1 MCGNSKMVQNMLPRQ
16 IFLNIQNPEF
26 PLSFQVYFSNHFII
40 IYYSFSSS
48 CGTAFRHDSTLTMH
62 VRTRHEHKRPFK
74 CEYCDHTFGRL
85 SHLRKHMKKVCG
97 PNKPEKQAT
106 MVIQCKYCEEIF
118 PSKIELRKHLLTCEK
133 KECKPKEPSQV
144 ALHVCNI
151 CNKDFASPY
160 NVRRHQLTHSDDR
173 PYECQYCSKSF
184 KEKSSLTKHV
194 KRVHL
199 EKEKDESCELM
210 VSITAHDQQFEVV
223 SVPANDE
230 SLLASASAVSSS
242 NENDGESVDASALV
256 HVAASVMVEEL
267 LHSEDQVQD
276 NPVTTSDT
284 SSQQA
289 IFMTESCK
297 SDVNEADSYT
307 AQLVS
312 GEPMNCLTESE
323 INTSENLLQEGT
335 EAADEG
341 TVPGDDSEVQVSST
355 QYDDQHDSKKNDML
369 DGSPVDEHAQS
380 MENPENEQVV
390 ASGDSQV
397 EQAAE

>member
-1 MCGNSKMVQNMLPRQ
+1 
-16 IFLNIQNPEF
+16 
-26 PLSFQVYFSNHFII
+26 
-40 IYYSFSSS
+40 
-48 CGTAFRHDSTLTMH
+48 MH
-62 VRTRHEHKRPFK
+62 IRTRHEHKRPFK

-97 PNKPEKQAT
+97 PNKPEKTAT

-118 PSKIELRKHLLTCEK
+118 PSKIELRKHLVTCEK

-173 PYECQYCSKSF
+173 PYACEYCSKSF

-199 EKEKDESCELM
+199 EKGKEEPCELM

-230 SLLASASAVSSS
+230 SLLASTNTVPAS
-242 NENDGESVDASALV
+242 NENDGETVDPSALV

-267 LHSEDQVQD
+267 LHGEDQVKF
-276 NPVTTSDT
+276 NAVTSADT
-284 SSQQA
+284 SSQQS

-297 SDVNEADSYT
+297 SDDVNETESY
-307 AQLVS
+307 AGQLVS
-312 GEPMNCLTESE
+312 GETVSCLTESE
-323 INTSENLLQEGT
+323 INTSESLLQEST
-335 EAADEG
+335 EAAVEAG
-341 TVPGDDSEVQVSST
+341 GIPGDDSEVQMSST
-355 QYDDQHDSKKNDML
+355 QYDDQHDATKNDDML
-369 DGSPVDEHAQS
+369 DGAVDDHEQS
-380 MENPENEQVV
+380 VDNPPDGQVV
-390 ASGDSQV
+390 TSSDSGV
-397 EQAAE
+397 EQTTE

>member
-1 MCGNSKMVQNMLPRQ
+1 MVGAQ
-16 IFLNIQNPEF
+16 
-26 PLSFQVYFSNHFII
+26 SFHFSDLHHFIM
-40 IYYSFSSS
+40 YSCLFSS

-74 CEYCDHTFGRL
+74 CEYCEHTFGRL

-97 PNKPEKQAT
+97 PNKSEKTAT
-106 MVIQCKYCEEIF
+106 MIIQCKYCEEIF
-118 PSKIELRKHLLTCEK
+118 PSKIELRKHLVTCEK

-173 PYECQYCSKSF
+173 PYACEYCSKSF

-199 EKEKDESCELM
+199 EKGKEEPCELM

-230 SLLASASAVSSS
+230 NLLASANAVSAN
-242 NENDGESVDASALV
+242 NENDGETVVDPSALV

-267 LHSEDQVQD
+267 LHSEDQE
-276 NPVTTSDT
+276 NPDTSADT

-289 IFMTESCK
+289 MFITEACK
-297 SDVNEADSYT
+297 SDDVNETDSY
-307 AQLVS
+307 AGQLVS
-312 GEPMNCLTESE
+312 GETVSCLTESE
-323 INTSENLLQEGT
+323 INASENLLPEST
-335 EAADEG
+335 EAAGEGGAMPEDE
-341 TVPGDDSEVQVSST
+341 SEVQVSDT
-355 QYDDQHDSKKNDML
+355 QYDDQPDTTKTDVLL
-369 DGSPVDEHAQS
+369 DDAPVDDNQAETAES
-380 MENPENEQVV
+380 SAESVNNPEDGQVV
-390 ASGDSQV
+390 TSSDAEV
-397 EQAAE
+397 IEQDTTE